1 MDLLDAMRSTFSCRE
16 FTDEPVPDA
25 VIFRMLDAARFAPSG
40 GNRQGWR
47 VLVVRDRAV
56 RERLV
61 ELVKPVMRR
70 YVAET
75 LAGEAPYNALVPS
88 RVDEATVA
96 TTKLPDATWRPLVDA
111 PVVLVIALDL
121 ARVTSFDR
129 DLPRPGVVSGASVYP
144 FVWNLLLAARALGYA
159 GVLTTYLAPEEAEV
173 RRLLRLPESF
183 AVAAAVPLGRAKRVL
198 TRLRRNPVESF
209 TRLERWDGEPLRAG
223 DPSDG
228 KGTSPS

>member
-56 RERLV
+56 RERLA

-129 DLPRPGVVSGASVYP
+129 HLPRPGVVSGASVYP
-144 FVWNLLLAARALGYA
+144 FVWNLLLAARAHGYA

-209 TRLERWDGEPLRAG
+209 TRLERWDGEPLRAA